1 MSAIQFDV
9 IAQTVSRKE
18 KALSRKEKA
27 LSVLHVRR
35 VPAYEVT
42 FDALQ
47 FLVEEKLPAPDLA
60 VLGLLDALGV
70 ATADDVRTYLGLGFE
85 VSDALLQLLLKEGLI
100 QQQGVTSAETA
111 EDSLWTRVKAVLGL
125 ASPPPPA
132 SRRPTQARR
141 VELPDPTAM
150 GPSLELTEKGW
161 DVLGAG
167 LHPRVLERPCRMVLW
182 ADPPHVARVISE
194 GKQRFAS
201 DSKKPPLQPGDVPE
215 PLRRLDELFALPVD
229 ERVAALGLGERLRGV
244 DGRILGVVPNRQW
257 EVRPAPQER
266 TNLMVVAGFE
276 SSDIE
281 GWVWRTFVGS
291 DQHLEL
297 YPRLEPSVLG
307 VNLEPALLQDR
318 AAGLLSGEPG
328 VPTRGRGAFRLRC
341 QATTLLELMGR
352 FDQPRDCW
360 FSLAEE
366 DAKGWQSA
374 LLVRGLAASEQDAHL
389 AMVELLSRHETS
401 ARRDLRETARQVWTL
416 LESYW
421 EEPGALAPPPERW
434 LMEQL
439 WQRPIMR
446 KAVCAA
452 RLEDDLV
459 KPYREAR
466 LSEIA

>member
-1 MSAIQFDV
+1 MSAIRFDA
-9 IAQTVSRKE
+9 IAETVSRMGI
-18 KALSRKEKA
+18 AP
-27 LSVLHVRR
+27 SVLHVRR
-35 VPAYEVT
+35 VPTYEVT

-85 VSDALLQLLLKEGLI
+85 VSDALLRLLIKEGLI
-100 QQQGVTSAETA
+100 QQQGAASAETE
-111 EDSLWTRVKAVLGL
+111 EDSLWTRVKALLGL

-141 VELPDPTAM
+141 VELLDPTAT
-150 GPSLELTEKGW
+150 GPNLELTEKGR

-167 LHPRVLERPCRMVLW
+167 LHPRVVERPCRMVLW
-182 ADPPHVARVISE
+182 ADPPHVARAISE

-201 DSKKPPLQPGDVPE
+201 DNKKPPLPPGDVPE
-215 PLRRLDELFALPVD
+215 PLRRLDELFALPVN
-229 ERVAALGLGERLRGV
+229 ERMTALGLGERLRGV
-244 DGRILGVVPNRQW
+244 EGRILGVVPNRQW
-257 EVRPAPQER
+257 EVRPAPWER
-266 TNLMVVAGFE
+266 VNLMVVAGFE
-276 SSDIE
+276 SSDLG

-291 DQHLEL
+291 EQHLEL
-297 YPRLEPSVLG
+297 YPRLEATVLG
-307 VNLEPALLQDR
+307 VNLEPALLQ
-318 AAGLLSGEPG
+318 AQATGLLSGEPG

-341 QATTLLELMGR
+341 QAATILELMGR
-352 FDQPRDCW
+352 SDQPRDCW
-360 FSLAEE
+360 LSLGGA
-366 DAKGWQSA
+366 DATGWQSA
-374 LLVRGLAASEQDAHL
+374 LLVRGLAVSEQDAHL
-389 AMVELLSRHETS
+389 AMVELLSRHENS

-421 EEPGALAPPPERW
+421 EEPGALAPPTERW

-439 WQRPIMR
+439 WLRPVMR

-466 LSEIA
+466 LPEVA